1 MDRTEIKRLFGAKHV
16 AEIEALTNGASLPSG
31 LGLKNPKVT
40 LILSIFLGMFGI
52 DRLYQSG
59 VKGFPLQAGN
69 DALLAGNMVAGGYW
83 IFRTYD
89 TGGKLQEDAQLLC
102 CLIKLLNQTANQ

>member
-40 LILSIFLGMFGI
+40 LILSIFLGMLGI

-59 VKGFPLQAGN
+59 VKVFFCKLGM
-69 DALLAGNMVAGGYW
+69 LLFSLGTWWLVDIGYSIPMTQEENYKKMVSYYA
-83 IFRTYD
+83 
-89 TGGKLQEDAQLLC
+89 A
-102 CLIKLLNQTANQ
+102 